1 MTASAEFETLATA
14 QRPPPTLGTNPDMD
28 VTTTKETAIE
38 VCRILDALTALSVD
52 IACHDDIPAV
62 QLVLSAEKVRDSCE
76 AISEA
81 VSSLKRILQITE
93 AHGGGLIPPAVVK
106 KLQNAQE
113 KRN

>member
-1 MTASAEFETLATA
+1 
-14 QRPPPTLGTNPDMD
+14 MD

-62 QLVLSAEKVRDSCE
+62 QLVLSAEKVRASCE
-76 AISEA
+76 AISDA

-93 AHGGGLIPPAVVK
+93 AHGGGLIPPAVVT